1 MTDAPTSQ
9 PLLPP
14 PADAIL
20 EYAAYG
26 WAKANGH
33 LAPTGRP
40 RLLERRI
47 WVPLFYAQAQSDA
60 GLLTVK
66 AYAEDGLRAWNV
78 AHSIA
83 SCLDAAFATKGFDGL
98 LLNELR
104 HLADTADV
112 ARGPVILH
120 ELPNPEPPT
129 AAPIPTEAP
138 QVERPTVKS
147 SWQPGQSKGLTPRL

>member
-14 PADAIL
+14 PANAFL

-40 RLLERRI
+40 RLLERKI
-47 WVPLFYAQAQSDA
+47 WVPLFYALAQSES
-60 GLLTVK
+60 GFLKLK
-66 AYAEDGLRAWNV
+66 AYAEDGLTAWNV
-78 AHSIA
+78 APSIA

-104 HLADTADV
+104 HLADTAEP

-120 ELPNPEPPT
+120 DMPIPEPPT
-129 AAPIPTEAP
+129 AAPSLTEAP
-138 QVERPTVKS
+138 QSERPTVKS
-147 SWQPGQSKGLTPRL
+147 SWRPGQSKVPTPRI